1 MCTLFP
7 GKSFGILLDTSLT
20 NVKFLSLFS
29 SEFLHFEVWFIDQ
42 NSKPP
47 ETEDRINLALVINW
61 DIWDILK
68 LDIQLKLQT
77 EYLLNAMNIF
87 LLLKI

>member
-7 GKSFGILLDTSLT
+7 GKSFGILLDISLT

-61 DIWDILK
+61 DMRYIKIRYSIEATDW
-68 LDIQLKLQT
+68 
-77 EYLLNAMNIF
+77 IF
-87 LLLKI
+87 T